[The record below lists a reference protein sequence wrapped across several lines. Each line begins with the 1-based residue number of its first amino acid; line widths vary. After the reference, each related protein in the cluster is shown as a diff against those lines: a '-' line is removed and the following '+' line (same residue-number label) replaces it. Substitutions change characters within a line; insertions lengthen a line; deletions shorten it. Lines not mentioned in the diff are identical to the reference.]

1 MLGVLIRRV
10 FLFSFW
16 SGFFEKRWVLGK
28 TGVIVLVVL
37 SHFCSLFLVDPGLCG
52 FPETSP

>member
-1 MLGVLIRRV
+1 MIRRV